1 MRWVSRRDQFAEG
14 DVAVTNWRN
23 DFTQGPIDHTGTEW
37 GQPRSLRH
45 APETVATI
53 LARLMGPWDARMD
66 SLRSSRALHADLAT
80 IHDRTGRTD
89 NAAEARWKT
98 GLYEQANAMLEYG
111 PRPQLDWAERGAVEI
126 AAGIKRAKDIAAKQR
141 WAFYGASCAVDAADK
156 RRQETGDEYA
166 AYR

>member
-1 MRWVSRRDQFAEG
+1 M
-14 DVAVTNWRN
+14 TNWCN
-23 DFTQGPIDHTGTEW
+23 DYTQGPIDQTGTEW
-37 GQPRSLRH
+37 RPPRSFRH

-53 LARLMGPWDARMD
+53 LARLVGPWDARMD

-98 GLYEQANAMLEYG
+98 GLYECAALDLEYG
-111 PRPQLDWAERGAVEI
+111 PRPQPDWAERSAAEI
-126 AAGIKRAKDIAAKQR
+126 AANVARAKRAAALKR
-141 WAFYGASCAVDAADK
+141 WSDYGASCAVDARDK
-156 RRQETGDEYA
+156 RAQEPADAYD

>member
-1 MRWVSRRDQFAEG
+1 M
-14 DVAVTNWRN
+14 TNWRN
-23 DFTQGPIDHTGTEW
+23 NFTQGPIDHTGTEW
-37 GQPRSLRH
+37 PAPPNFRH
-45 APETVATI
+45 TPETVTTI

-89 NAAEARWKT
+89 SAAEARWKT

-111 PRPQLDWAERGAVEI
+111 PRPQPDWAERSAAEI
-126 AAGIKRAKDIAAKQR
+126 AANVARAKRTAALKR
-141 WAFYGASCAVDAADK
+141 WSDYGASCAVDARDK
-156 RRQETGDEYA
+156 RAQEPADAYD